1 MTEPNSNTVI
11 CNAYL
16 QGYNTGIEITKI
28 KIIERTR
35 EYLEHA
41 LYDTRD
47 NCGYA
52 VVGSFDSTTKD
63 EFIEDFI
70 KNVIEPK

>member
-1 MTEPNSNTVI
+1 MAEPNSNTVI
-11 CNAYL
+11 CDAYL
-16 QGYNTGIEITKI
+16 QGYNTGIEITKL

-35 EYLEHA
+35 EYLENA

-52 VVGSFDSTTKD
+52 VVGSFDTTTKD
-63 EFIEDFI
+63 EFIKDFI
-70 KNVIEPK
+70 ENVIEPK

>member
-1 MTEPNSNTVI
+1 MTEPNSIAEV

-16 QGYNTGIEITKI
+16 QGYNKGSEDTKI

-52 VVGSFDSTTKD
+52 VVGSFDTTTKD
-63 EFIEDFI
+63 EFIKDFI
-70 KNVIEPK
+70 ENVIETK